1 MNLVLRV
8 CLKWTMFVPK
18 KMDNVWLQL
27 HTIYLNLDINFDKSI
42 ME

>member
-1 MNLVLRV
+1 MILVLRV